1 MTSKGFT
8 MGRLLSAAAAL
19 AVFSALAAPVQAQQ
33 AAPAQAAATRSNCV
47 APDNSQ
53 SGRMQWFLGLGPQ
66 DNLLAAWCRIQTLPG
81 NVRFNMLFPT
91 TVADRS
97 WDTNFQGGKYPPQ
110 RIVDLVQE
118 VVPAQDGPVVDDK
131 GKPFGRVLN
140 NVVQLAAANAPDNS
154 QLGFASDHPAAK
166 ALVLWEPVVLR
177 VKPVVLG
184 GQEFVLKVVL
194 KPNLGL
200 LAMTMPYPK
209 QDLRIHGFKA
219 RMPIGSMFGST
230 CSPQIPFCKDLPD
243 SPEVHIPWLVD
254 EVILEADGEGMT
266 AAAVNVANALASSYS
281 IFMQHKND
289 LTGFD
294 RNTGQG
300 TFRLTDGASVIEFTA
315 LGGPSGTSKIKVDYK
330 ENNSKFSIAKYFK
343 TAGEDF
349 RAGTSR
355 AAPQTGKAPDSLNRL

>member
-1 MTSKGFT
+1 

-19 AVFSALAAPVQAQQ
+19 AVLSALSGTAAAQQ
-33 AAPAQAAATRSNCV
+33 AAPAAPQAAKSNCI

-53 SGRMQWFLGLGPQ
+53 NGRMQWFLGLGPQ
-66 DNLLAAWCRIQTLPG
+66 DNLLAAWCRIQALPG

-91 TVADRS
+91 TQADRS

-110 RIVDLVQE
+110 RIVELVQE
-118 VVPAQDGPVVDDK
+118 VVPAKDGPVVDDK

-166 ALVLWEPVVLR
+166 ELVLWEPLVLR
-177 VKPVVLG
+177 VKPVVLA

-200 LAMTMPYPK
+200 LAMTMPNPR
-209 QDLRIHGFKA
+209 QDTRIHGFKA

-230 CSPQIPFCKDLPD
+230 CSPQIPFCKDLPE
-243 SPEVHIPWLVD
+243 SPEVHVPWLVD

-266 AAAVNVANALASSYS
+266 AAAVNVANALANSYAMY
-281 IFMQHKND
+281 MQHKND

-330 ENNSKFSIAKYFK
+330 EINGKFSISRYFR

-355 AAPQTGKAPDSLNRL
+355 AAPEAGKVPDSLNRL